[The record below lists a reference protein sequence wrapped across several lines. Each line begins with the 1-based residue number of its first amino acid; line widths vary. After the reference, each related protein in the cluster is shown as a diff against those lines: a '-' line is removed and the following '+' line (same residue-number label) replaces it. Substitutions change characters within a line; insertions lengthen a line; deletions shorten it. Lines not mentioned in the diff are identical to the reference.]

1 MKWKMKIAIRAAVV
15 VAHKDK
21 LLLVKHRKGNEEYW
35 VLPGGHVEAGE
46 TVLCAAYRELEEE
59 LRIRPKIIKVLFFD
73 EVIVK
78 RRKKHVV
85 DIVYLAQA
93 RTADFD
99 LNIAEAVVDAR
110 YFSFSGLLK
119 IDLRPPTAAF
129 LIALKKNNF
138 KSHTF
143 FAGSFVG

>member
-1 MKWKMKIAIRAAVV
+1 MKRKMKIALRAAVV

-59 LRIRPKIIKVLFFD
+59 LRIRPKIKKVLFFD

-99 LNIAEAVVDAR
+99 LNIGILFENPCKQAFFEVSAIVLIER
-110 YFSFSGLLK
+110 SKNYQLGLVNYN
-119 IDLRPPTAAF
+119 RGT
-129 LIALKKNNF
+129 
-138 KSHTF
+138 T
-143 FAGSFVG
+143 